1 MRSTVSGMSSMLE
14 RLADAMNSHDAE
26 RIASLFADDYESNQ
40 PLHPARGFSGRAQVR
55 TNWTSVF
62 EGVPDFTADLV
73 ASSIDGQVE
82 WGEWDWSGR
91 YTDGSPFAM
100 RGVVILR
107 ERDGL
112 VVHMRLYLEQV
123 DEGDDDIDNAVNELY
138 RPPTGQSR

>member
-1 MRSTVSGMSSMLE
+1 MGGMLE
-14 RLADAMNSHDAE
+14 RLRDAMNSHDPE
-26 RIASLFADDYESNQ
+26 RMASLFADSYESYQ

-62 EGVPDFTADLV
+62 EGVPDFTAELL

-82 WGEWDWSGR
+82 WGEWDWRGR
-91 YTDGSPFAM
+91 YVDGSPFAM

-107 ERDGL
+107 QHDGL

-123 DEGDDDIDNAVNELY
+123 DERDDDIDSAVQELY
-138 RPPTGQSR
+138 KPPSERSE